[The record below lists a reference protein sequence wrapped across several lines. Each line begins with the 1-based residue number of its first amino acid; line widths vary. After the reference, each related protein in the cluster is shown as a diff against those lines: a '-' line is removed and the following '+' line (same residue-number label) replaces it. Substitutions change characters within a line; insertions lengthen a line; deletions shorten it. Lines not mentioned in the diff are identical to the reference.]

1 MEPLIL
7 HKFMFAV
14 LYKRIF
20 KYAIMPQSLS
30 KLTVHLIYSTKN
42 RVSFLSSPE
51 TRAKI
56 EAYQVG
62 IFREL
67 DCPSLI
73 TKIMPDHVHT
83 LFFLSRTRAIADVV
97 KEVKKSSSGW
107 IKALAGEVGDP
118 MLTKFA
124 WQAGYGAFSVSE
136 SNIQKVQGYIQNQE
150 EHHRKVTFQEEYRLF
165 LKKHNVPYDER
176 YVWD

>member
-1 MEPLIL
+1 
-7 HKFMFAV
+7 
-14 LYKRIF
+14 
-20 KYAIMPQSLS
+20 MPQSLS

-42 RVSFLSSPE
+42 RYPFLSNPE
-51 TRAKI
+51 VRSKI
-56 EAYQVG
+56 EAYPVG

-67 DCPSLI
+67 DCPSLL

-83 LFFLSRTRAIADVV
+83 LFLLSRTRAIADVV

-107 IKALAGEVGDP
+107 IKGLAGEANDP
-118 MLTKFA
+118 MLPKFS
-124 WQAGYGAFSVSE
+124 WQSGYGAFSVSE
-136 SNIQKVQGYIQNQE
+136 SNLQKVEAYIRNQE

-165 LKKHNVPYDER
+165 LKRHNIPYDER